1 MNTNRVR
8 MIEKNEAPAELAAI
22 YDRADSAMQDG
33 QLPGPTLF
41 GNQIRAL
48 AHHPALLQAL
58 IGVYEAFA
66 SSPSVERK
74 LMELGVLIC
83 SRVNACDYCLQHHAP
98 LAQASGLS
106 REQLGLIQRG
116 AWAEARDLW
125 SEREWLV
132 IRYAEQMTRE
142 PQKIADDLFAELRQ
156 RFDDRQIID
165 MTMRFALC
173 SAWNKFNDALALN
186 TELAFRH
193 AYAELKARSFP
204 IELDC
209 WSRPE

>member
-1 MNTNRVR
+1 

-33 QLPGPTLF
+33 RLPGPTLF

-66 SSPSVERK
+66 ASPSVERK

-98 LAQASGLS
+98 LARASGLN
-106 REQLGLIQRG
+106 REQLWLIQQG
-116 AWAEARDLW
+116 TWSESRDLW
-125 SEREWLV
+125 SEQEWLV

-142 PQKIADDLFAELRQ
+142 PQKIADDTFAELRKH
-156 RFDDRQIID
+156 FDDRQIVD

-193 AYAELKARSFP
+193 AYAE
-204 IELDC
+204 IMVED
-209 WSRPE
+209 